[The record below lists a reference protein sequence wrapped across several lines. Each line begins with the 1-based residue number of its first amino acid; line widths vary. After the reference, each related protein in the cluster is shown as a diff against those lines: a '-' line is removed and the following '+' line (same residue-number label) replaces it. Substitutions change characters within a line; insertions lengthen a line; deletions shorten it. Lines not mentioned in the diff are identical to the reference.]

1 MNELEQLLATI
12 TPSIYQNLQRAV
24 ELGKWAD
31 GRVLSKQQK
40 QLCLQA
46 MIAYGEKNL
55 AEQERTGFV
64 NMSDEKKNKR
74 DAKVEELEHNK
85 VQPLNFK

>member
-31 GRVLSKQQK
+31 GRVLTKQQK

-74 DAKVEELEHNK
+74 DAKVEELQHDK